1 MKINNIAYLL
11 LTCILIFSCK
21 KDDDGNTTVPLR
33 DHEEVAFEND
43 AAITAF
49 LDSHFYYLDE
59 DEDPDLDTNDRN
71 EIVID
76 TIAGVYADKTPLS
89 ELTEIKTITVNNVP
103 HKLYYIIIREGEGER
118 PSSSARV
125 FVRYRGTN
133 LARERFD
140 SSNIA
145 IELNLL
151 GDGSGIGA
159 NSGVVRGF
167 RELAMLLNAST
178 GFEVNPDG
186 SINWNDDYGMGIVI
200 MPSGLGYFE
209 NPVGGSSYNPLVFT
223 LDMLQF
229 EEVDHDYSIVQR
241 NYVYSPDGV
250 TSNLEDIDGDGY
262 PENDDTDGDGIPNF
276 IDPDDDGDGILTL
289 YEYDVLEN
297 DGEGDGI
304 PDDTNGDGIPN
315 YLDKNN

>member
-21 KDDDGNTTVPLR
+21 KDDDGPTTIPLR
-33 DHEEVAFEND
+33 DYEEVALEND

-49 LDSHFYYLDE
+49 LETHFYTLDE
-59 DEDPDLDTNDRN
+59 GK
-71 EIVID
+71 IVID
-76 TIAGVYADKTPLS
+76 TIAGANADNTPLS
-89 ELTEIKTITVNNVP
+89 ELTELKVKTVTVNEVP
-103 HKLYYIIIREGEGER
+103 HKLYYIIVREGEGER
-118 PSSSARV
+118 PSSAARI
-125 FVRYRGTN
+125 FARYRGTN
-133 LARERFD
+133 LERERFD
-140 SSNIA
+140 ASNIA
-145 IELNLL
+145 ISLNLL
-151 GDGSGIGA
+151 GDDTKIEG
-159 NSGVVRGF
+159 NFGVVRGF

-178 GFEVNPDG
+178 GFEVNPDN

-209 NPVGGSSYNPLVFT
+209 RSVGGSSYNPLVFT

-229 EEVDHDYSIVQR
+229 EEVDQDYSVVQ
-241 NYVYSPDGV
+241 NSYVYSPDGL
-250 TSNLEDIDGDGY
+250 TSDMEDIDGDGY
-262 PENDDTDGDGIPNF
+262 PENDDTDGDGIPNY

-304 PDDTNGDGIPN
+304 PDDTDGDGIPN
-315 YLDKNN
+315 YLDPDN